1 MEESVSML
9 HVASNLSEPLKTDGK
24 RAIQADDAES
34 AILKRYLRDVRGLS
48 LLSHERERAL
58 AKQIQESRGEWRHL
72 VLDHL
77 VHVPLLLAWWPR
89 IRRGAL
95 PMTAL
100 CRAGAIPPAAEL
112 KTTLQSVHSLHC
124 QMREV
129 IQQRGA
135 RQVQTVPALRATMR
149 ALLHDWDWQLEFLQ
163 QAWQRFDTAMTTS
176 AAARQ
181 SRQAMC
187 YVVTLGYNTGEL
199 RSLWHDLSHLH
210 TLMEQAKQEMVSRNL
225 RLVVSVASKFRY
237 TGLPLSDLIQEGNIG
252 LMRAVDGFDY
262 QRNLK
267 FSTYAIWWIRQTIHR
282 ATSAQSLMRLP
293 EYLHENARRVRQAH
307 DAFVAEHGQAPSA
320 EEIAQRFN
328 IPLERVQWS
337 LDNTPEPI
345 SIDSPLPGQERALS
359 HLLPETRLPT
369 SYEVLVQHNLRRYT
383 QRALACLTPREAAI
397 ICRRFGLND
406 CPAETLEQISGDL
419 RISRERVRQIATEAL
434 DKLKQHEAMRLA
446 CAEQ

>member
-1 MEESVSML
+1 MPYVS
-9 HVASNLSEPLKTDGK
+9 SNLSEPVKTDGK
-24 RAIQADDAES
+24 RAVYADDAES

-48 LLSHERERAL
+48 LLSHERERVL
-58 AKQIQESRGEWRHL
+58 AKQIQESRGEWQSLLLAHL
-72 VLDHL
+72 I
-77 VHVPLLLAWWPR
+77 HVPLLLAWWPR

-100 CRAGAIPPAAEL
+100 CRPGTLPPAAEL
-112 KTTLQSVHSLHC
+112 KAALQELHSLHC

-129 IQQRGA
+129 VQQRDASHG
-135 RQVQTVPALRATMR
+135 QTVTAIQAAMR
-149 ALLHDWDWQLEFLQ
+149 ALLHGWDWQLEFLQ
-163 QAWQRFDTAMTTS
+163 QAWQRFHIAMTMG
-176 AAARQ
+176 AAAEHPRQ
-181 SRQAMC
+181 VMC
-187 YVVTLGYNTGEL
+187 YVLALGYSVRAL
-199 RSLWHDLSHLH
+199 RSLWGALGHLH

-293 EYLHENARRVRQAH
+293 EYLHENSRRIRQAH
-307 DAFVAEHGQAPSA
+307 DAFVAEHGRAPTA

-328 IPLERVQWS
+328 LPLERVQWS
-337 LDNTPEPI
+337 LENTPEPI
-345 SIDSPLPGQERALS
+345 SIDSLLPGQDRTLIN
-359 HLLPETRLPT
+359 LLPETRLP
-369 SYEVLVQHNLRRYT
+369 SGYEVLVQRNLQRHT
-383 QRALACLTPREAAI
+383 QRALACLTPREAVI

-406 CPAETLEQISGDL
+406 RPAETLEQISGDL
-419 RISRERVRQIATEAL
+419 HISRERVRQIATEAL
-434 DKLKQHEAMRLA
+434 DKLKQHEAMLLA

>member
-1 MEESVSML
+1 
-9 HVASNLSEPLKTDGK
+9 
-24 RAIQADDAES
+24 
-34 AILKRYLRDVRGLS
+34 
-48 LLSHERERAL
+48 
-58 AKQIQESRGEWRHL
+58 
-72 VLDHL
+72 
-77 VHVPLLLAWWPR
+77 VPLLLTWWPR

-100 CRAGAIPPAAEL
+100 CRPGAIPPAAEF
-112 KTTLQSVHSLHC
+112 KATLQSLHSLQC

-129 IQQRGA
+129 LQQRSVGHA
-135 RQVQTVPALRATMR
+135 QRVLGMR
-149 ALLHDWDWQLEFLQ
+149 ASMQTLLHNWDWQLEFLQ
-163 QAWQRFDTAMTTS
+163 QTWRRFDRAMTRATATS
-176 AAARQ
+176 Q
-181 SRQAMC
+181 SRRATC
-187 YVVTLGYNTGEL
+187 YALTLGYSGREL
-199 RSLWHDLSHLH
+199 GSLWRDLGHLYS
-210 TLMEQAKQEMVSRNL
+210 TMEQAKQEMVSRNL

-293 EYLHENARRVRQAH
+293 EYLHENARRVHQAH
-307 DAFVAEHGQAPSA
+307 DAFVAEHGRAPSA

-328 IPLERVQWS
+328 IPVERVQWS
-337 LDNTPEPI
+337 LENTPEPI
-345 SIDSPLPGQERALS
+345 SIDSPLPGQDRTLS
-359 HLLPETRLPT
+359 NLLPETRLPS
-369 SYEVLVQHNLRRYT
+369 SYEVLVQHNLRRHT

-406 CPAETLEQISGDL
+406 RPAETLEQISGDL
-419 RISRERVRQIATEAL
+419 HISRERVRQIATEAL
-434 DKLKQHEAMRLA
+434 DKLKQHEAMLLA

>member
-1 MEESVSML
+1 ML
-9 HVASNLSEPLKTDGK
+9 HVSSNLAEPPKTDGK

-72 VLDHL
+72 LLDHL
-77 VHVPLLLAWWPR
+77 IHVPLLLTWWPR
-89 IRRGAL
+89 IRRGAM

-100 CRAGAIPPAAEL
+100 CRPGAIPPAAEL
-112 KTTLQSVHSLHC
+112 KTTLQHVHNLHC
-124 QMREV
+124 QMREM
-129 IQQRGA
+129 IQQRSASQG
-135 RQVQTVPALRATMR
+135 QTVPALQATMR

-163 QAWQRFDTAMTTS
+163 QAWQRFDTAMTTGAS
-176 AAARQ
+176 AGQ
-181 SRQAMC
+181 SRRAVC
-187 YVVTLGYNTGEL
+187 YVMALGFSAREL

-262 QRNLK
+262 RRNLK

-307 DAFVAEHGQAPSA
+307 DAFVAEHGRAPSA

-328 IPLERVQWS
+328 MPLERVQWS

-359 HLLPETRLPT
+359 NLLPETRLPT
-369 SYEVLVQHNLRRYT
+369 SYEVLVQHNLQRYT

-419 RISRERVRQIATEAL
+419 CISRERVRQIATEAL